1 MYYKHRRRGNET
13 GVYVACTDRS
23 LLDTI
28 NSMLSHKGIIGISD
42 AEGKFRYIV
51 DGRSHS
57 EKAMSRINEIVSTSA
72 AVIESEVP
80 DSLLESVLKAV
91 LIFYD
96 FELSLLGTCAIFEIV
111 KRMVVYRDLYFCSM
125 RELYTFAGDVLELS
139 YDQIERDIRYCLR
152 KSSFFG
158 MGLRTTMILRIL
170 ADDVTDRLK
179 ETKKAT
185 I

>member
-1 MYYKHRRRGNET
+1 MYYKHKRRGNET

-42 AEGKFRYIV
+42 AEGKFHYIV

-80 DSLLESVLKAV
+80 DSLNAA
-91 LIFYD
+91 
-96 FELSLLGTCAIFEIV
+96 C
-111 KRMVVYRDLYFCSM
+111 R
-125 RELYTFAGDVLELS
+125 
-139 YDQIERDIRYCLR
+139 
-152 KSSFFG
+152 SSPAPSG
-158 MGLRTTMILRIL
+158 
-170 ADDVTDRLK
+170 
-179 ETKKAT
+179 
-185 I
+185 